1 LIVLNFAVNHVQ
13 LLLQYL
19 WTIIT
24 TIQKAVRYPCGVFSM
39 YTSILVCRLSNLLLN
54 EHDDVVEVLEII
66 QYSALVV
73 RSGYTGNVVVLR
85 VACTKW

>member
-1 LIVLNFAVNHVQ
+1 MMHTC
-13 LLLQYL
+13 LQ
-19 WTIIT
+19 
-24 TIQKAVRYPCGVFSM
+24 QKAYNHFYSSKSDKSDPFTLIM
-39 YTSILVCRLSNLLLN
+39 
-54 EHDDVVEVLEII
+54 VEVLVII